1 MGVVND
7 LFADVDGRPVNLE
20 RAFDA
25 LDRTRDSGAV
35 ASVLRDDHAFYQ
47 CVERTGDDGNAA
59 MYQRKHRAA
68 GFGIT
73 RLW

>member
-1 MGVVND
+1 MGVVDD

-47 CVERTGDDGNAA
+47 RVE
-59 MYQRKHRAA
+59 
-68 GFGIT
+68 
-73 RLW
+73 